1 MGDEWWMKDQLR
13 EMAAENVA
21 SSVAEEEV
29 AEVFR
34 YGQQQ
39 EQKLRLVVLQ
49 RGWWRSRRWRRT
61 KRSG

>member
-1 MGDEWWMKDQLR
+1 MWDEWWMEDQLR

-39 EQKLRLVVLQ
+39 EQKL
-49 RGWWRSRRWRRT
+49 
-61 KRSG
+61 